1 MNKLALVSLLVLLV
15 ACDPTNKPTEVT
27 PIPAPVPVPVVPY
40 VPVEPKVIVE
50 VPRSTETTYR
60 CSYKY
65 DKRYDI
71 EFAES
76 QRQEYHPPAFPNL
89 TVYHIID
96 IRGTKWS
103 VNQYEWADYTCIP
116 TIK

>member
-1 MNKLALVSLLVLLV
+1 MNKLALVSLLALLV
-15 ACDPTNKPTEVT
+15 ACDPTAKPTEVIPT
-27 PIPAPVPVPVVPY
+27 PAPVPAPVVPN
-40 VPVEPKVIVE
+40 VTVE
-50 VPRSTETTYR
+50 VPRSVETTYH